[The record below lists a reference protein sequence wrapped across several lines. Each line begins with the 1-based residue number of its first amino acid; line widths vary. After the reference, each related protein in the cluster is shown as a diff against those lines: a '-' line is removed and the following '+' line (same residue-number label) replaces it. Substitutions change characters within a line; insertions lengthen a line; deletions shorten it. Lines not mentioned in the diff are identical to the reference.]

1 MDFLRP
7 QIQFRTHYK
16 KYSNNPLRLFLF
28 GLFAA
33 VNIAHLAGCAT
44 IETPVE
50 ESSANNDAVLLLRI
64 EDQQRVIE
72 EQQQNIKELELQLA
86 KKNIEIKQKS
96 IREKEQDQVIEATG
110 HEIARTQI
118 KLHRLATRSSSASL
132 IAEAEVAMD
141 ALNRQSGRPFD
152 EQLKTQAQQL
162 LNAAGLYFSQD
173 DYAAATHYASQSIE
187 FINMTVMTA
196 VSNQEM
202 INRPTVVFNL
212 PIKLQTTADVN
223 LRQTPGTQA
232 AIRTVLK
239 KGIPMTAT
247 AYQGNWLRVQ
257 TESSMQGWV
266 SNTFI
271 KVLTTDSEF

>member
-7 QIQFRTHYK
+7 QIQFRTQQK
-16 KYSNNPLRLFLF
+16 KYSNNRLCMALF
-28 GLFAA
+28 VLFAT
-33 VNIAHLAGCAT
+33 VNIVHLSGCAT
-44 IETPVE
+44 VEAPVE
-50 ESSANNDAVLLLRI
+50 ESSANSDTELLLRI
-64 EDQQRVIE
+64 EDQRRVIE

-86 KKNIEIKQKS
+86 RKNIEIKQKS

-141 ALNRQSGRPFD
+141 ALNRQSAQSFD

-187 FINMTVMTA
+187 FINMTAMIA
-196 VSNQEM
+196 ASGREM
-202 INRPTVVFNL
+202 VNRPTVVFNL

-223 LRQTPGTQA
+223 LRQTPGTRA
-232 AIRTVLK
+232 AIRAVLK
-239 KGIPMTAT
+239 KGTPLTAT

-257 TESSMQGWV
+257 AENNMQGWV

>member
-1 MDFLRP
+1 MNFPKP
-7 QIQFRTHYK
+7 QIQLRVHQK
-16 KYSNNPLRLFLF
+16 KYCNNYLRLALF

-33 VNIAHLAGCAT
+33 VNMVHLSGCAT

-50 ESSANNDAVLLLRI
+50 EFSVNNDAELLLRI

-72 EQQQNIKELELQLA
+72 VQQQNIKELESQLA
-86 KKNIEIKQKS
+86 RKNSEINQKN
-96 IREKEQDQVIEATG
+96 IREKEQDQVIEATS

-118 KLHRLATRSSSASL
+118 KLHRLATKSSSASL

-141 ALNRQSGRPFD
+141 VLNRQSEGQSD
-152 EQLKTQAQQL
+152 GQLKTQAQQL

-187 FINMTVMTA
+187 FINMIA
-196 VSNQEM
+196 ASSREM
-202 INRPTVVFNL
+202 VNRPTVVFNL
-212 PIKLQTTADVN
+212 PIRLQTTADVN

-232 AIRTVLK
+232 IIRTLLK
-239 KGIPMTAT
+239 KGTLLTAT
-247 AYQGNWLRVQ
+247 AYQGGWLRIQ
-257 TESSMQGWV
+257 TDSGLQGWV

-271 KVLTTDSEF
+271 RVLTSDNEF

>member
-1 MDFLRP
+1 MNFPKP
-7 QIQFRTHYK
+7 QIQLRVHQK
-16 KYSNNPLRLFLF
+16 KYCNNYLRLALF

-33 VNIAHLAGCAT
+33 VNMVHLSGCAT

-50 ESSANNDAVLLLRI
+50 EFSVNNDAELLLRI

-72 EQQQNIKELELQLA
+72 VQQQNIKELELQLA
-86 KKNIEIKQKS
+86 RKNSEINQKN
-96 IREKEQDQVIEATG
+96 IREKEQDQVIEATS

-118 KLHRLATRSSSASL
+118 KLHRLATKSSSASL

-141 ALNRQSGRPFD
+141 VLNRQSEGQSD
-152 EQLKTQAQQL
+152 GQLKTQAQQL

-187 FINMTVMTA
+187 FINMIA
-196 VSNQEM
+196 ASSREM
-202 INRPTVVFNL
+202 VNRPTVVFNL
-212 PIKLQTTADVN
+212 PIRLQTTADVN

-232 AIRTVLK
+232 IIRTLLK
-239 KGIPMTAT
+239 KGTLLTAT
-247 AYQGNWLRVQ
+247 AYQGGWLRIQ
-257 TESSMQGWV
+257 TDSGLQGWV

-271 KVLTTDSEF
+271 RVLTSDNEF